1 MSRTM
6 KKLGLVF
13 KEASE
18 NRIKS
23 TLKKSDAVFI
33 VKYSGVASPDLCSL
47 RQTLKYSNA
56 AFFVVKNSVARRA
69 LKDSGLEC
77 LVKNIDGPCGI
88 VFIKDEP
95 VAVSKSLFDFV
106 KEHEQLKVEGGSLKN
121 KILEKQDI
129 EAMSKLPSKEVLRAQ
144 VVMTLNSP
152 ISGLV
157 ISLNQVLAKFV
168 YCIDQIKQKKVS

>member
-1 MSRTM
+1 M
-6 KKLGLVF
+6 KKLGLIF

-18 NRIKS
+18 TRIKS
-23 TLKKSDAVFI
+23 SLKESEAVFI

-47 RQTLKYSNA
+47 RQSLKGSKA
-56 AFFVVKNSVARRA
+56 SLFVVKNSVARRA
-69 LKDSGLEC
+69 LKESGLEV
-77 LVKNIDGPCGI
+77 LIKNIDGPCGM

-95 VAVSKSLFDFV
+95 VSISKSLFDFV
-106 KEHEQLKVEGGSLKN
+106 KEHEQLKIEGGSLKD
-121 KILEKQDI
+121 KVLVKEDI

-157 ISLNQVLAKFV
+157 ITLNQVLAKFV
-168 YCIDQIKQKKVS
+168 YCIDQIKQKKSS